1 MSQIHGPIVPRKRLG
16 ATLKRLREAAN
27 LTLDQV
33 ASDLLISTSKLSRL
47 ENAQGSPQA
56 RDVRD
61 LAVYYKVANTS
72 LGDQLMRWSRDGRR
86 QAWWANYQ
94 DVLDRDPSF
103 DAYLAYET
111 ETSIA
116 RVYTLPYVSG
126 LLQTADYTR
135 SLIGAMDP
143 WRTPE
148 EIERFVQVRKLRQQ
162 ILTHREGRAPLEL
175 TTIIHE
181 SCLTQFVGSFKIM
194 RDQLEA
200 LLKVATLPNV
210 EIRILPASS
219 EAHTMN
225 TCTWSYFIFSE
236 DTFDRDV
243 VQIENHAGF
252 FQIER
257 PEQVKRYD
265 RAFEE
270 LTRRSLGSEDSCE
283 FIQSVLARQEAEMQ

>member
-1 MSQIHGPIVPRKRLG
+1 MSQVQGPIVPRKRLG
-16 ATLKRLREAAN
+16 AELKRLREAAN

-61 LAVYYKVANTS
+61 LAVYYKVANTPI
-72 LGDQLMRWSRDGRR
+72 GDQLMRWSRDGRR

-111 ETSIA
+111 EASIA
-116 RVYTLPYVSG
+116 RVYTIPYVAG

-135 SLIGAMDP
+135 ALIGAMDP

-148 EIERFVQVRKLRQQ
+148 EIERFVQVRKLRQH
-162 ILTHREGRAPLEL
+162 ILMHREGREPLEL

-181 SCLTQFVGSFKIM
+181 SCLTQFVGSLKIM

-200 LLKVATLPNV
+200 LLKAATLPNV

-219 EAHTMN
+219 EPHTMN

-270 LTRRSLGSEDSCE
+270 LTRRSLGSENSCE
-283 FIQSVLARQEAEMQ
+283 LIQSVLAQGAEMY

>member
-1 MSQIHGPIVPRKRLG
+1 MSQTHGPIVPRKRL
-16 ATLKRLREAAN
+16 AAELKRLREAAN
-27 LTLDQV
+27 RTLDQV

-61 LAVYYKVANTS
+61 LAIYYGVASTP
-72 LGDQLMRWSRDGRR
+72 LGDKLMRWSRDGRR

-94 DVLDRDPSF
+94 VVLDRDPSF

-111 ETSIA
+111 EASIA
-116 RVYTLPYVSG
+116 RVYTLPYVAG

-135 SLIGAMDP
+135 SLISAMDA

-148 EIERFVQVRKLRQQ
+148 EVDRFVQVRRLRQQ
-162 ILTHREGRAPLEL
+162 GLTHREGLPPLEL
-175 TTIIHE
+175 STIIHE
-181 SCLTQFVGSFKIM
+181 SCLTQFVGSPSIM

-200 LLKVATLPNV
+200 LLKFVMLPNV
-210 EIRILPASS
+210 EIRVLPGSS

-225 TCTWSYFIFSE
+225 TCTWSYFVFSE

-243 VQIENHAGF
+243 VQTESHAGF
-252 FQIER
+252 FHIER
-257 PEQVKRYD
+257 HEQVKRYD

-270 LTRRSLGSEDSCE
+270 LTRRSLDIQDSCE
-283 FIQSVLARQEAEMQ
+283 LIRSVLAQ

>member
-1 MSQIHGPIVPRKRLG
+1 MSQTHGPIVPRKRL
-16 ATLKRLREAAN
+16 AAELKRLREAAGR
-27 LTLDQV
+27 TLDQV

-61 LAVYYKVANTS
+61 LAVYYGVASTP
-72 LGDQLMRWSRDGRR
+72 LGDKLMRWSRDGRR
-86 QAWWANYQ
+86 QAWWASYQ
-94 DVLDRDPSF
+94 EVLDRDPSF

-111 ETSIA
+111 EASTV
-116 RVYTLPYVSG
+116 RVYTIPYVGG

-135 SLIGAMDP
+135 ALISAMDP

-148 EIERFVQVRKLRQQ
+148 EVDRFVQVRRLRQQ
-162 ILTHREGRAPLEL
+162 SLTHREGLPPLEL
-175 TTIIHE
+175 STIIHE
-181 SCLTQFVGSFKIM
+181 SCLTQFVGSPDIM
-194 RDQLEA
+194 CDQLEA
-200 LLKVATLPNV
+200 LLKFVALPNV
-210 EIRILPASS
+210 EIRVLPGSS

-225 TCTWSYFIFSE
+225 TCTWSYFAFSE

-252 FQIER
+252 FLIER
-257 PEQVKRYD
+257 HEQVKRYD

-270 LTRRSLGSEDSCE
+270 LARRSLDPQDSYE
-283 FIQSVLARQEAEMQ
+283 FIRSVMAQQNR

>member
-1 MSQIHGPIVPRKRLG
+1 MSQTHGPIVPRRRL
-16 ATLKRLREAAN
+16 AAELKRLREASN
-27 LTLDQV
+27 RTLDQV

-61 LAVYYKVANTS
+61 LAVYYGVAATP
-72 LGDQLMRWSRDGRR
+72 LGDKLMRWSKDGRR

-94 DVLDRDPSF
+94 EVLDRDPSF

-111 ETSIA
+111 EASIS
-116 RVYTLPYVSG
+116 RVYTIPYVGG

-135 SLIGAMDP
+135 SLISAMDP

-148 EIERFVQVRKLRQQ
+148 EVDRFIQVRRLRQQ
-162 ILTHREGRAPLEL
+162 SLTHREGQPPLEL
-175 TTIIHE
+175 STIMHE
-181 SCLTQFVGSFKIM
+181 CCLTQFVGSPNIM
-194 RDQLEA
+194 REQLEA
-200 LLKVATLPNV
+200 LLKSVTLPNI
-210 EIRILPASS
+210 EIRVLPGSS

-225 TCTWSYFIFSE
+225 TCTWSYFVFPE

-252 FQIER
+252 FHIER
-257 PEQVKRYD
+257 HEQVKRYD

-270 LTRRSLGSEDSCE
+270 LTRRSLDVHDSCE
-283 FIQSVLARQEAEMQ
+283 LIQSVLAQQKG